1 MFTMTR
7 INPASR
13 RATVAIVG
21 LVFAVTLALALV
33 ATTVLPSLVRAT
45 NHITM
50 EPLTSRAQFTD
61 QVDAQIRF
69 KLDGRATTVLNMH
82 DASRTFVARFT
93 VQPGAQFP
101 WHTHPGPVIVNIQQG
116 ELVYVRASDC
126 VERPYAAGTAFVDPG
141 SGNVHSAYNPSTS
154 IPTVFVATFFD
165 LPADGPLSTADANQ
179 AHCDLSG
186 GGH

>member
-33 ATTVLPSLVRAT
+33 ATTILPSLVRAT

-50 EPLTSRAQFTD
+50 VPLTSRAQFTD
-61 QVDAQIRF
+61 DVSAQIRF
-69 KLDGRATTVLNMH
+69 KLDGGPTTVLNMP
-82 DASRTFVARFT
+82 DASRTFVAQFT

-116 ELVYVRASDC
+116 ELVYVRAADC

-141 SGNVHSAYNPSTS
+141 SGNVHSAYNPSES
-154 IPTVFVATFFD
+154 VPTVFVATFFD
-165 LPADGPLSTADANQ
+165 LPADGPLSILDVNQ
-179 AHCDLSG
+179 EHCAMPG